1 MTNLYDTDFVEW
13 SDRTAQLLREH
24 RFEEL
29 ELDPLIDEVESLG
42 RSERNQL
49 WNRYSIVLEHCL
61 CRDYWIP
68 VDEREQNRRGWELTV
83 AEQTRRIKR
92 LLKVSPSL
100 KPYFLEI
107 ADECYADA
115 RESFLLKSGREYD
128 LADVV
133 PMENPYPVV
142 S

>member
-1 MTNLYDTDFVEW
+1 MTDLYETDFVGW

-24 RFEEL
+24 RWNEL
-29 ELDPLIDEVESLG
+29 ELEPLIDEVESLG

-49 WNRYSIVLEHCL
+49 WNRYTIILEHLL
-61 CRDYWIP
+61 CIDYWIP
-68 VDEREQNRRGWELTV
+68 VDERERNRRGWELTV
-83 AEQTRRIKR
+83 TEQTKRIKR
-92 LLKVSPSL
+92 LLRVSPSL
-100 KPYFLEI
+100 QPYFLQI
-107 ADECYADA
+107 SDECYADA

-133 PMENPYPVV
+133 PLENPYPVL